1 MNNHTFINTFLSSFK
16 CTFNSAIDS
25 AINEYLALGIKP
37 FGVENS
43 TFSVTYK
50 V

>member
-1 MNNHTFINTFLSSFK
+1 MNNHTFLNTFKASFK

-25 AINEYLALGIKP
+25 AIKYYLALGSKP

-43 TFSVTYK
+43 IFSVPYK